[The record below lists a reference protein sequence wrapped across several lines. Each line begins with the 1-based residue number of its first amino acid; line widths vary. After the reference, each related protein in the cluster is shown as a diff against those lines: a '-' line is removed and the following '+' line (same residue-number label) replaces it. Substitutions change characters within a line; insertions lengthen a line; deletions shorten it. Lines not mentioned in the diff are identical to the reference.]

1 MYIEAGCVVL
11 QVRKNKQRLQACQ
24 RQHQGR
30 AGGVVTQA
38 TRAIFAVFVSNLVFG
53 LPHAIFHLVG
63 SLSDV
68 AFVVIHMSFFTH
80 FVLDPLVFIWYNRGH
95 RERVT
100 QRVKWMLSHWCFPDS
115 SRVSLSRKITTLLHL
130 HSSSISFTS
139 PTSCTPSAVQP
150 VSYIEQ
156 DKKDRKTHLNSEV
169 V

>member
-1 MYIEAGCVVL
+1 MSYM
-11 QVRKNKQRLQACQ
+11 QVRQNKRRLQACQ

-30 AGGVVTQA
+30 GKAGGVANQQA

-68 AFVVIHMSFFTH
+68 AFVVVHMSFFTH

-100 QRVKWMLSHWCFPDS
+100 QRVKWMLSYVCFSDS
-115 SRVSLSRKITTLLHL
+115 SSHVSLSRKITILLRL

-139 PTSCTPSAVQP
+139 PTSSTPSAVQP

-156 DKKDRKTHLNSEV
+156 DKKDKTQLNSEAV
-169 V
+169 